1 MAKSTLQLV
10 ATRRQ
15 IAYGAPT
22 RVGLVRDSNLAP
34 ALYTDG
40 AGAFRLPPSR
50 RQKNEPRPRARIRGP
65 AAPAGAL
72 ALAGRTPLPA
82 KLEQQRHFGRT
93 SDCAGRIDAA
103 AIERGRVCIL

>member
-1 MAKSTLQLV
+1 MAKSTLQL
-10 ATRRQ
+10 AAARRQ

-50 RQKNEPRPRARIRGP
+50 RQKMSPNRGTGFEAQPRPLMRSRRQAAR
-65 AAPAGAL
+65 
-72 ALAGRTPLPA
+72 GRTVDH
-82 KLEQQRHFGRT
+82 K
-93 SDCAGRIDAA
+93 
-103 AIERGRVCIL
+103 